1 MSNQRIVHLECGKST
16 QVLYVLGTVINIDIY
31 KPSPPGCRSFE
42 VTTSPGVN
50 YSISDKQNGS
60 VVTHPAIR
68 WALIKDS
75 LLRVTVGQVS
85 SAANDGKVKVT
96 FYGDDLDKPVDKM
109 TLELTAVYVSLD
121 VDADRDGIVEENNP
135 NKSSWMW
142 GPEGHGAI
150 LLVNC
155 DKELL
160 TTQSDNMDDKVY
172 SFADLAD
179 MSRMIIRTEGPKLM
193 PAGYTLNLHISP
205 SDKKKVQLFRH
216 ENSSVTSVLGR
227 TKELTAM
234 DFTKGHNKI
243 IFSAEGLAFPHNKNA
258 TLVTFNLSVVHQQLP
273 IFTDQV
279 VLHFAPWIM
288 TPNTQ
293 APEEVYVCSVLHNEK
308 FLIEFKKFVT
318 KAQCKLTILPES
330 ENENDIWMQ
339 DEIEFGYI
347 DAPHKFMNIVM
358 DSPRNRGLKNFA
370 YKFLLGRDFGRI
382 DLKSDGEINSL
393 DAFGNLE
400 VSPPVTVNVKEYP
413 FGRIVIGSHL
423 PIHPKGRK
431 MVKDTQDLLMAQSV
445 QSPIILYSD
454 WLYVGHVDEFM
465 TFVPA
470 PDRKG
475 FRLLL
480 ASPLS
485 FYSLFKR
492 LQKEGHGEAMM
503 FDNAFCDPIKVND
516 ILKNQA
522 LHERNTHVQH
532 CIDWNRDI
540 LKVELGLDEA
550 DIIDIP
556 TLFKPTDETH
566 VAAYFPDM
574 VNMIV
579 LGKYLGIPK
588 PFGPLIN
595 GECALEAVVRSA
607 LEPLGLDCT
616 FVNDFT
622 SYHKRHGEVHCGS
635 NVRRKPFTLKWWNM
649 EI

>member
-1 MSNQRIVHLECGKST
+1 MSKQRTVHLECGKST

-42 VTTSPGVN
+42 VTSSPGVN

-60 VVTHPAIR
+60 IVTHPVIR
-68 WALIKDS
+68 WALTEDS
-75 LLRVTVGQVS
+75 LLLVTVDQES

-135 NKSSWMW
+135 NKSDSPFCGIVM
-142 GPEGHGAI
+142 
-150 LLVNC
+150 
-155 DKELL
+155 
-160 TTQSDNMDDKVY
+160 
-172 SFADLAD
+172 
-179 MSRMIIRTEGPKLM
+179 
-193 PAGYTLNLHISP
+193 LN
-205 SDKKKVQLFRH
+205 V
-216 ENSSVTSVLGR
+216 
-227 TKELTAM
+227 
-234 DFTKGHNKI
+234 
-243 IFSAEGLAFPHNKNA
+243 FS
-258 TLVTFNLSVVHQQLP
+258 LS
-273 IFTDQV
+273 
-279 VLHFAPWIM
+279 
-288 TPNTQ
+288 
-293 APEEVYVCSVLHNEK
+293 
-308 FLIEFKKFVT
+308 
-318 KAQCKLTILPES
+318 
-330 ENENDIWMQ
+330 Q

-347 DAPHKFMNIVM
+347 EAPHKFMKVVM

-370 YKFLLGRDFGRI
+370 YTFLLGQDFGRI
-382 DLKSDGEINSL
+382 DVKSDKFVDSL

-400 VSPPVTVNVKEYP
+400 VSPPVTVNGKEYP
-413 FGRIVIGSHL
+413 LGRIVIGSHL
-423 PIHPKGRK
+423 PIHPHGRK

-465 TFVPA
+465 SFVPA

-480 ASPLS
+480 ASPFS

-503 FDNAFCDPIKVND
+503 FDNTFCDPVKIND
-516 ILKNQA
+516 ILKNQT
-522 LHERNTHVQH
+522 LHERNAHVQH

-556 TLFKPTDETH
+556 TLFKPTKATY
-566 VAAYFPDM
+566 VGAYFPDM

-616 FVNDFT
+616 FINDFT
-622 SYHKRHGEVHCGS
+622 SYHKKHGEVHCGS

-649 EI
+649 KI